1 LIAGTFTIRR
11 AEGVERRRIAELL
24 LPFSPELDA
33 DIVVA
38 TEAEGEKSIGAAAVW
53 FSPSRRFP
61 ERADCVVH
69 VLEPQRR
76 RGIGR
81 ALLGSVTAAAREIGA
96 RQLRTVPLEEKS
108 PGYQFL
114 LACGFQFGASTISC
128 EAPIQD
134 FVGVT
139 RPIYDRLE
147 KRGKIPTG
155 ARIIPLSEAPR
166 EEVCR
171 LVLDNLGFSS
181 QHVAERLR
189 GTEHGF
195 SQTLSRVAVMDGKL
209 VGALLI
215 TYQKALASVDA
226 TAVLPHYRHT
236 WVNAALKYSAAEALI
251 ARGVEKIRF
260 SANSAEHR
268 DTANLAMRTGRTR
281 ARVLKTIS
289 VGTLDL
295 GQDRPERSSTTTA
308 GHATR

>member
-1 LIAGTFTIRR
+1 LIAGTFSIRR
-11 AEGVERRRIAELL
+11 AEGVERRKIARML
-24 LPFSPELDA
+24 LPFSAERDA
-33 DIVVA
+33 DIIVA
-38 TEAEGEKSIGAAAVW
+38 TEADGEKPIGAAAIW
-53 FSPSRRFP
+53 FTPSRRFP

-69 VLEPQRR
+69 VLEPHRR

-96 RQLRTVPLEEKS
+96 RQLGTVPLEEKS
-108 PGYQFL
+108 PGFQFL
-114 LACGFQFGASTISC
+114 LACGFEFGAATISY
-128 EAPIQD
+128 EAAIED
-134 FVGVT
+134 FARVT
-139 RPIYDRLE
+139 RPVYDRME
-147 KRGKIPTG
+147 KRGKIPPG
-155 ARIIPLSEAPR
+155 ASIIPLSQAPR

-195 SQTLSRVAVMDGKL
+195 SQTLSRVAVLNGKL

-236 WVNAALKYSAAEALI
+236 WVNAALKHSAVEELI
-251 ARGVEKIRF
+251 ARGVERVRF
-260 SANSAEHR
+260 SVNSAEHR
-268 DTANLAMRTGRTR
+268 DTAKLAVRTK
-281 ARVLKTIS
+281 AHVLKTIC

-295 GQDRPERSSTTTA
+295 ERDKPGDRQT
-308 GHATR
+308 